1 MAAPKSSSR
10 PRRRKPAASSPEAP
24 RVGTNASAE
33 LEALGAA
40 TGGAVANGLASLV
53 EQLTNR
59 IIRPLDL
66 VMLSRER
73 IQDTL
78 DEAAE
83 RGRLTRTD
91 ANELVAEL
99 VRCGRQQTDDLLA
112 DVERLLERGREQ
124 LGSATRRSRLTEP
137 VERLVRGAG
146 RVRRTAGAGPSL
158 PIAGYEELTA
168 RQVEERLKGLT
179 PAELRQLHEHERRHA
194 NRKSVLAAIAKELR

>member
-1 MAAPKSSSR
+1 MAATKSSSR
-10 PRRRKPAASSPEAP
+10 SRRRKSASTGPKAP
-24 RVGTNASAE
+24 RAATNPSAE
-33 LEALGAA
+33 LEALGVA
-40 TGGAVANGLASLV
+40 TGGVVASGLASLV

-59 IIRPLDL
+59 IIKPLDL

-99 VRCGRQQTDDLLA
+99 VRCGRQQTDDLVT
-112 DVERLLERGREQ
+112 D
-124 LGSATRRSRLTEP
+124 

-146 RVRRTAGAGPSL
+146 RPRRSAGAGASL
-158 PIAGYEELTA
+158 PIAGYEDLTA
-168 RQVEERLKGLT
+168 RQVQERLKGLT
-179 PAELRQLHEHERRHA
+179 PAQLRKLQEHERRHA
-194 NRKSVLAAIAKELR
+194 NRKSVLAAVAKELR

>member
-1 MAAPKSSSR
+1 MSAAKSSSR
-10 PRRRKPAASSPEAP
+10 SRRRKSASTGPKAP
-24 RVGTNASAE
+24 RAATSASAE
-33 LEALGAA
+33 LEALGVA
-40 TGGAVANGLASLV
+40 TGGAAASGLASLV
-53 EQLTNR
+53 EQLINR
-59 IIRPLDL
+59 IIKPLDL

-99 VRCGRQQTDDLLA
+99 MRCGRQQTDDLVT

-124 LGSATRRSRLTEP
+124 LGSATRRARFTEP

-146 RVRRTAGAGPSL
+146 RPRRSDGAGASL
-158 PIAGYEELTA
+158 PIPGYEDLTA
-168 RQVEERLKGLT
+168 RQVQERLKGLT
-179 PAELRQLHEHERRHA
+179 PAQLRKLQEHERRHA
-194 NRKSVLAAIAKELR
+194 NRKSVLAAVAKELR